1 MRLSGGI
8 VMSKKKQKTY
18 NHYVP
23 QFYLKNF
30 SGNDSIGR
38 YNFARKEFVNE
49 TAIRNTAGRDF
60 LYGKN
65 SDLEDWFQNLEGVW
79 ATIIRNILLYEK
91 IPMDSAEYTYLLMF
105 VYLGDVRTAE
115 TADEFKRIK
124 LEEGKNVARIL
135 ANQGKIEISNGFI
148 ESLDVQID
156 RPNLSYIEGMKE
168 LIPIISDLCPLII
181 VNESKIGFI
190 TSDAPVVKYNQW
202 FLERGYKHPF
212 GFGHMGCQC
221 FVPLSAK
228 ICFCLYDDIVYK
240 NQFGNKGR
248 IRLYN
253 EKDVEE
259 LNRLFMRNSYAE
271 IYYRKNEE
279 EWVRK
284 NVMEKVAEEKEEW
297 ILGNPQIGYLQKISR
312 RSVYDIVKLPMF
324 KINSFFKTAPF
335 PYGDETGPLRKAV
348 YEKMDEL

>member
-1 MRLSGGI
+1 
-8 VMSKKKQKTY
+8 MSKKKPKTY

-30 SGNDSIGR
+30 SGNNSIGR
-38 YNFARKEFVNE
+38 YNFCRKEFIDKV
-49 TAIRNTAGRDF
+49 AISHTAGRDF

-65 SDLEDWFQNLEGVW
+65 SDLEDWFQDLEGVW
-79 ATIIRNILLYEK
+79 ATTIRNILLYEK
-91 IPMDSAEYTYLLMF
+91 IPMDSVEYTYLLIF
-105 VYLGDVRTAE
+105 VYLSDVRIAE
-115 TADEFKRIK
+115 IADEFKTTV

-135 ANQGKIEISNGFI
+135 ANQGKFEVSDEFI
-148 ESLDVQID
+148 ENLDVQID
-156 RPNLSYIEGMKE
+156 RSNLSYIQGMKKMV
-168 LIPIISDLCPLII
+168 PIISDLCPLII

-190 TSDAPVVKYNQW
+190 TSDVPVVKYNQW
-202 FLERGYKHPF
+202 FLERGYRHSF

-240 NQFGNKGR
+240 NQFGHKGR
-248 IRLYN
+248 IRLYD

-259 LNRLFMRNSYAE
+259 LNRLFMLNSYAE

-279 EWVRK
+279 EWLRK
-284 NVMEKVAEEKEEW
+284 NIEEKVTEEKDEW
-297 ILGNPQIGYLQKISR
+297 IWGNPQMGYLQKVSR

-324 KINSFFKTAPF
+324 KTNAFFKTAPF
-335 PYGDETGPLRKAV
+335 PYSDEVGPLRKAV
-348 YEKMDEL
+348 YEKMDE

>member
-1 MRLSGGI
+1 
-8 VMSKKKQKTY
+8 MSKKKQKTY

-49 TAIRNTAGRDF
+49 TAIWNTAGRDF

-105 VYLGDVRTAE
+105 VYLSDVRTAE

-156 RPNLSYIEGMKE
+156 RFNLSYIQGMKE

-259 LNRLFMRNSYAE
+259 L
-271 IYYRKNEE
+271 
-279 EWVRK
+279 
-284 NVMEKVAEEKEEW
+284 
-297 ILGNPQIGYLQKISR
+297 ISR

-324 KINSFFKTAPF
+324 KINSFFKTVPF
-335 PYGDETGPLRKAV
+335 LCTDETGPLRKAV

>member
-1 MRLSGGI
+1 
-8 VMSKKKQKTY
+8 MSKKKPKTY
-18 NHYVP
+18 NHYVS

-38 YNFARKEFVNE
+38 YNFDRKEFVKE
-49 TAIRNTAGRDF
+49 AAIRNTAGRDF

-91 IPMDSAEYTYLLMF
+91 IPMDSVEYTYLLMF
-105 VYLGDVRTAE
+105 VYLSDVRTAE

-156 RPNLSYIEGMKE
+156 RPNLSYIQGMKE

-202 FLERGYKHPF
+202 FWERGYKHPF

-297 ILGNPQIGYLQKISR
+297 ILENPQIGYLQKISR

-324 KINSFFKTAPF
+324 KINSFFKTVPF
-335 PYGDETGPLRKAV
+335 PYTDETGPLRKVV